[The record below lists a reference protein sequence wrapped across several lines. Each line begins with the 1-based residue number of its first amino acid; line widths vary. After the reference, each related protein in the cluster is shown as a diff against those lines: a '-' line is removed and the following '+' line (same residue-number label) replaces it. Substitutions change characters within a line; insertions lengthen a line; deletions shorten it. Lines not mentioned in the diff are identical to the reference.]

1 MDSLCIFC
9 IRRRRRTTTPLP
21 ARPPAKV
28 KKPALRRAEARE
40 KLNEVTKV
48 SSRASS
54 AAEDEAT
61 PRSESQSV
69 LERECA
75 ICLSA
80 LYAPTPPEPAKLSPD
95 EPPTSAATATAT
107 ETAAPQP
114 QSTDLGPTIT
124 RTTTAPE
131 SETILRLIVC
141 NHEFHAEC
149 LVSWFVLR
157 KTSCPICRSLYMSKE
172 DMDQYDEEERIA
184 MGGAPL
190 ETTASGAQD
199 VEAQTP
205 QAPLPQQS
213 PRLPTWR
220 YLLYGRDAYQWAR
233 ERRAREQAEAQA
245 REQIARQQGV
255 EMVDRNGIA
264 ATTTITTTITP
275 TTTHAAATGPAD
287 TPENTQQ
294 QPQESATTP
303 EPASTQTQTTQPAQQ
318 PARSIWRRYFTTG

>member
-1 MDSLCIFC
+1 
-9 IRRRRRTTTPLP
+9 
-21 ARPPAKV
+21 
-28 KKPALRRAEARE
+28 
-40 KLNEVTKV
+40 
-48 SSRASS
+48 
-54 AAEDEAT
+54 
-61 PRSESQSV
+61 
-69 LERECA
+69 
-75 ICLSA
+75 
-80 LYAPTPPEPAKLSPD
+80 
-95 EPPTSAATATAT
+95 
-107 ETAAPQP
+107 
-114 QSTDLGPTIT
+114 
-124 RTTTAPE
+124 
-131 SETILRLIVC
+131 
-141 NHEFHAEC
+141 
-149 LVSWFVLR
+149 
-157 KTSCPICRSLYMSKE
+157 
-172 DMDQYDEEERIA
+172 MDQYDEEERIA